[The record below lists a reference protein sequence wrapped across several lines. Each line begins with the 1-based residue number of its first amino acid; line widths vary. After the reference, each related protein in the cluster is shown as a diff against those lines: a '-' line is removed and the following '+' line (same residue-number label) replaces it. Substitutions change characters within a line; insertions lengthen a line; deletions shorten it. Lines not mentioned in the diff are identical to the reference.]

1 MKRETITNALTILVG
16 SIQFYI
22 VGIVVCVVIYVVA
35 SIAPKL
41 IRTTLP
47 IMGKYEY
54 IIDKHG
60 TIHGT
65 KCPLKKSL
73 WFKVKHKKYDIIMET
88 DQTICT
94 ECLLFEKDKLWLLHQ
109 HNLKQNIE
117 HSISRKA
124 GDEYIKAYIEEHNP
138 KYED

>member
-1 MKRETITNALTILVG
+1 MRRKTVTNTLTILVG

-54 IIDKHG
+54 IIDKYG

-109 HNLKQNIE
+109 YNLKQDIE
-117 HSISRKA
+117 HSIRQKV
-124 GDEYIKAYIEEHNP
+124 GDEYIKTYIEEHSP

>member
-1 MKRETITNALTILVG
+1 MRRKTTTNASTTIMGVILYGIGVA
-16 SIQFYI
+16 I
-22 VGIVVCVVIYVVA
+22 VPLLGYAIVVL
-35 SIAPKL
+35 APEL
-41 IRTTLP
+41 IRFTLP

-94 ECLLFEKDKLWLLHQ
+94 ECLLFEKDKLWLLHKY
-109 HNLKQNIE
+109 NLKQNIK
-117 HSISRKA
+117 HSISLKV
-124 GDEYIKAYIEEHNP
+124 GDEYIKTYIEEHSP